1 MMRLSWSLIILG
13 ASIGLALWLLSWT
26 AYGAEP
32 LEQRTLAA
40 LLRAAPQADQP
51 QAFAGAI
58 ARASQSAPLP
68 PRKWAALLIAIGTH
82 ESRFAAA
89 IVANHCKRWE
99 CDRGRA
105 RGAFQV
111 HRLGYLADLWD
122 RSPGDP
128 AVQVE
133 MADRVLR
140 RSLTRCDPFAPFPAS
155 VFRAYRGGSCSWSLK
170 GEAARVA
177 TYSRAAK

>member
-1 MMRLSWSLIILG
+1 MKAAWFVIWF
-13 ASIGLALWLLSWT
+13 AVAYALTCWVYSV

-32 LEQRTLAA
+32 LDTWTLAA
-40 LLRAAPQADQP
+40 LRRAAPKADQP
-51 QAFAGAI
+51 EAFARHI
-58 ARASQSAPLP
+58 ARFSEHAPLP

-82 ESRFAAA
+82 ESRFSPD
-89 IVANHCKRWE
+89 IVANRCKPWQ

-111 HRLGYLADLWD
+111 HRLGYLAGLWD
-122 RSPGDP
+122 ISPGDP

-140 RSLTRCDPFAPFPAS
+140 RSLTRCAPFASFPAL
-155 VFRAYRGGSCSWSLK
+155 VYRAYRGGSCSWPIK

-177 TYSRAAK
+177 TYMRAMR